1 MKRALVFSLICVLG
15 VGFAGLAATLSGSWD
30 TDVIID
36 PQQVSFA
43 DAISLT
49 SVLTVD
55 YTIGDWTFGSVT
67 ILNEDGWV
75 DQTFSAGGVL
85 GAFALTSALDLDPD
99 ALFDEWVTTA
109 AVSIA
114 GVSFGAEFTLDGTDA
129 WLTLTAGGVA
139 GDVTIDV
146 EINFGDDDDECD
158 FPFSDVTIDV
168 GFPFCCAD
176 ISASIY
182 FTCAGFEEICFN
194 VGGIALPNLPW
205 ITLGAELCFT
215 LQTKTLVLSPAID
228 FGAIACFDL
237 YIDAD
242 TGGNLVIGD
251 ISIVGIGLT
260 CDIGAVTFSGLSE
273 LDPAANL
280 VNGEYWE
287 VYTISTNDDACCGPF
302 SFDLSVYFL
311 EGGLKLFDV
320 ALIDVNMELQVA
332 AQFAFNMGLEINVET
347 GGFTAWTV
355 GFFVTW

>member
-1 MKRALVFSLICVLG
+1 MKRALVLSLIFALG
-15 VGFAGLAATLSGSWD
+15 LGFAGLAAELSGSWD
-30 TDVIID
+30 TDVTID

-43 DAISLT
+43 DAITLT
-49 SVLTVD
+49 SVLTVN

-67 ILNEDGWV
+67 TLNEDGWV

-176 ISASIY
+176 ISAAIV
-182 FTCAGFEEICFN
+182 FDCAGFDNICFS
-194 VGGIALPNLPW
+194 VGGIAIPNLPW
-205 ITLGAELCFT
+205 VTIGAELCFT
-215 LQTKTLVLSPAID
+215 LQTKTLTLSPAFD
-228 FGAIACFDL
+228 FGTIACFDL
-237 YIDAD
+237 YFDVA
-242 TGGNLVIGD
+242 TTGNLTIGD
-251 ISIVGIGLT
+251 ISIVGIGIT

-273 LDPAANL
+273 LPGGDL
-280 VNGEYWE
+280 VDAPYWE

-311 EGGLKLFDV
+311 EGGVALFDV
-320 ALIDVNMELQVA
+320 GLFEANMELQVA
-332 AQFAFNMGLEINVET
+332 AQFLFNMGLEINVET
-347 GGFTAWTV
+347 GAFTSWTV
-355 GFFVTW
+355 GFLVTW

>member
-1 MKRALVFSLICVLG
+1 MKRALVLSLIFALG
-15 VGFAGLAATLSGSWD
+15 LGFTGLAAELSGSWD

-49 SVLTVD
+49 SVLTVN

-67 ILNEDGWV
+67 TLNEDGWV

-129 WLTLTAGGVA
+129 WLTLNAGGVA

-158 FPFSDVTIDV
+158 FPFSDITIEV

-176 ISASIY
+176 IAAAIV
-182 FTCAGFEEICFN
+182 FDCAGFDNICFT
-194 VGGIALPNLPW
+194 VGGIAIPNLPW
-205 ITLGAELCFT
+205 VTIGAQLCFT
-215 LQTKTLVLSPAID
+215 LQTKTLTLSPTFD
-228 FGAIACFDL
+228 FGTIACFDL
-237 YIDAD
+237 YFDVA
-242 TGGNLVIGD
+242 TGGNLTIGD

-273 LDPAANL
+273 LPGGDL
-280 VNGEYWE
+280 VDAPYWE

-320 ALIDVNMELQVA
+320 GLFEAAMELQVA
-332 AQFAFNMGLEINVET
+332 AQFTFNMGLSINVET
-347 GGFTAWTV
+347 GAFTEWVV
-355 GFFVTW
+355 GFLVTW

>member
-1 MKRALVFSLICVLG
+1 MKRALVLSLICVLG
-15 VGFAGLAATLSGSWD
+15 LGFTGLAAELSGSWD
-30 TDVIID
+30 TDVVID

-43 DAISLT
+43 DAITLT
-49 SVLTVD
+49 SVLTVN

-67 ILNEDGWV
+67 TLDEDGWV

-176 ISASIY
+176 ISAAIV
-182 FTCAGFEEICFN
+182 FDCAGFDNICFS
-194 VGGIALPNLPW
+194 VGGIAIPNLPW
-205 ITLGAELCFT
+205 VTIGAELCFT
-215 LQTKTLVLSPAID
+215 LQTKTLTLSPAFD
-228 FGAIACFDL
+228 FGTIACFDL
-237 YIDAD
+237 YFDVA
-242 TGGNLVIGD
+242 TAGNLTIGD
-251 ISIVGIGLT
+251 ISIVGIGIT

-273 LDPAANL
+273 LPGGDL
-280 VNGEYWE
+280 VDAPYWE

-320 ALIDVNMELQVA
+320 GLFEAAMELQVA
-332 AQFAFNMGLEINVET
+332 AQFTFNMGLSINVET
-347 GGFTAWTV
+347 GAFTEWVV
-355 GFFVTW
+355 GFLVTW